1 MTKHNSKE
9 ICSDRKG
16 LIHRHA
22 MVVDM
27 FHQKVCSLV
36 THCASY
42 FFFVFSRIC
51 ILNYGFSSL
60 HCIEND
66 YRCRWPKVLPTIIW
80 PCTVTKTKANTKTIG
95 KEKSTVY
102 QFTIPCVTNAI
113 SACVDIVGCQGE
125 LPLLCNMNSNGR
137 YNQTQDTKEASGKRI
152 EKSVVVRFKG

>member
-27 FHQKVCSLV
+27 FRIALL
-36 THCASY
+36 T

-51 ILNYGFSSL
+51 ILNNGFSSL

-66 YRCRWPKVLPTIIW
+66 YRCRWLKVLPTIIW

-137 YNQTQDTKEASGKRI
+137 YNQTQDTEEASGKHI
-152 EKSVVVRFKG
+152 DDSVVVRFKG